1 MILSDT
7 RAGREIAS
15 HHTVR
20 GLFPSQFSFRISIAV
35 SVVQQEVQLGTHV
48 FNTSL
53 PLGLS
58 PYLTKGEQAGAF
70 RCQAAAAEISPRT
83 LIFSI
88 LQ

>member
-7 RAGREIAS
+7 RVGREIAS
-15 HHTVR
+15 RHTVR
-20 GLFPSQFSFRISIAV
+20 GLFPCQFSLRISISV
-35 SVVQQEVQLGTHV
+35 SAVQQGVQLGTHI

-58 PYLTKGEQAGAF
+58 PCLTKGEQAGAF
-70 RCQAAAAEISPRT
+70 RCQADAAEISPRT